1 MTTDPR
7 AALDRLVAAFEAHL
21 EAASRRRSETDPA
34 VVAAYQTL
42 ADAFETYDEALY
54 AAFDEVTPFVLYDDT
69 EDDADDDEDDEDT
82 DADDEDFE
90 EDELDEEDLADEDPF
105 DDQVDLDDIDTTDDE
120 DPRTAPEAPSGPDGA
135 RDPHPSV

>member
-7 AALDRLVAAFEAHL
+7 AALDRLVAALEAHL
-21 EAASRRRSETDPA
+21 EAACHRRSETDPA

-69 EDDADDDEDDEDT
+69 EDEDFEPDDEDEEEEEDDIDED
-82 DADDEDFE
+82 
-90 EDELDEEDLADEDPF
+90 DLTDEDPF
-105 DDQVDLDDIDTTDDE
+105 DDQVDLDAIE
-120 DPRTAPEAPSGPDGA
+120 EPSERT
-135 RDPHPSV
+135 